1 VELERRS
8 VSIHTADPAPCGKRV
23 IMEDRDQN
31 TYEEAE
37 RRSINRSRVDQYN
50 IVEFSVEGVAHLYQ
64 FKIWNIS
71 PLGVGVLV
79 THDSEVLKRIKVGDI
94 LDMKYYRQQPSEQ
107 PEQLK
112 TEIKHITRDD
122 QGRFKGNYL
131 VGLSI
136 LGE

>member
-1 VELERRS
+1 M
-8 VSIHTADPAPCGKRV
+8 T
-23 IMEDRDQN
+23 DRDQN
-31 TYEEAE
+31 RYEEEE
-37 RRSINRSRVDQYN
+37 RRSINRSRVDQYS

-107 PEQLK
+107 PDRLK
-112 TEIKHITRDD
+112 TEIKHITKDD
-122 QGRFKGNYL
+122 QGRFRGNYL

>member
-1 VELERRS
+1 
-8 VSIHTADPAPCGKRV
+8 
-23 IMEDRDQN
+23 MEDRDQN

-37 RRSINRSRVDQYN
+37 RRSIDRSRVDQYS
-50 IVEFSVEGVAHLYQ
+50 IVEFSVEGLAHLYQ

-79 THDSEVLKRIKVGDI
+79 TEGSEVLKHLKVGDI

-136 LGE
+136 VEKIVT

>member
-1 VELERRS
+1 M
-8 VSIHTADPAPCGKRV
+8 V

-37 RRSINRSRVDQYN
+37 RRTINRSRVDQYS

-79 THDSEVLKRIKVGDI
+79 THGSEVLKHLKVGDI
-94 LDMKYYRQQPSEQ
+94 LNMKYYRQELSEQ
-107 PEQLK
+107 PEQME
-112 TEIKHITRDD
+112 TEIKHITKDA
-122 QGRFKGNYL
+122 QGKFKGNYL

-136 LGE
+136 LEK

>member
-1 VELERRS
+1 M
-8 VSIHTADPAPCGKRV
+8 V
-23 IMEDRDQN
+23 IMEDKDQN
-31 TYEEAE
+31 TYEEVE
-37 RRSINRSRVDQYN
+37 RRTETRKKVDQYT
-50 IVEFSVEGVAHLYQ
+50 IVEFSVEGLAHLYQ

-79 THDSEVLKRIKVGDI
+79 MHGSEVLKHIKVGDI
-94 LDMKYYRQQPSEQ
+94 LNMKYYRQQPSEQ

-112 TEIKHITRDD
+112 TEIKHITKDD

-136 LGE
+136 LEK

>member
-1 VELERRS
+1 M
-8 VSIHTADPAPCGKRV
+8 V

-37 RRSINRSRVDQYN
+37 RRTINRSRVDHYS

-79 THDSEVLKRIKVGDI
+79 THGSEVLKHLKVGDI

-112 TEIKHITRDD
+112 TEIKHITKDD

-136 LGE
+136 LEK

>member
-1 VELERRS
+1 M
-8 VSIHTADPAPCGKRV
+8 V

-37 RRSINRSRVDQYN
+37 RRTINRSRVDQYS

-79 THDSEVLKRIKVGDI
+79 THGSEVLKHLKVGDI

-112 TEIKHITRDD
+112 TEIKHITKDD

-136 LGE
+136 LEK